1 MRNYTFMDAVSL
13 DKVLRKIF
21 NAFSIVNAD
30 FTAEEYE
37 PYRER
42 GIGGFVRFDEGKIFF
57 DRLLPAEEVDRTWAH
72 EVLSIYYYWLMGVI
86 RHDDDV
92 ELEARLLC
100 KDEECLAVL
109 RRYQRLAG
117 KK

>member
-117 KK
+117 NK